1 MLYGTEPIQQML
13 DNRTSDWRNDILQGE
28 RLRSSKMF
36 KQFKTTI
43 KSANGVVIN
52 LKRREVKRFSKVPF
66 NTHLIACVL
75 R

>member
-1 MLYGTEPIQQML
+1 MLYKTEPIQQML
-13 DNRTSDWRNDILQGE
+13 DNSNSDWRNDIFQGE
-28 RLRSSKMF
+28 RIRSSKMF
-36 KQFKTTI
+36 KQYRTTI

>member
-1 MLYGTEPIQQML
+1 MVYETESIQQML
-13 DNRTSDWRNDILQGE
+13 DNSNSDWRNDIFQGE

-36 KQFKTTI
+36 KQFRTTI

-52 LKRREVKRFSKVPF
+52 LKRREFKHFSKVPF

>member
-1 MLYGTEPIQQML
+1 MIYEKESIQQML
-13 DNRTSDWRNDILQGE
+13 DNCHNDWRNDILQGE
-28 RLRSSKMF
+28 RLRSSKMV
-36 KQFKTTI
+36 KQFRTTI

-52 LKRREVKRFSKVPF
+52 LKRREVKHFSKVPF

>member
-1 MLYGTEPIQQML
+1 MLYGIEPIQQML
-13 DNRTSDWRNDILQGE
+13 DNCNSDWRNDILQGE

-36 KQFKTTI
+36 KQFRTTI

-52 LKRREVKRFSKVPF
+52 LKRREVKHFSKVPF

>member
-1 MLYGTEPIQQML
+1 MVYETDPIQQML
-13 DNRTSDWRNDILQGE
+13 DNSNSDWRNDILQGE

-36 KQFKTTI
+36 KQFRTTI

-52 LKRREVKRFSKVPF
+52 LKRREVKHFSKVPF

>member
-1 MLYGTEPIQQML
+1 MLYKTEPIQQML
-13 DNRTSDWRNDILQGE
+13 DNCTSDWRNDILQGE
-28 RLRSSKMF
+28 KLRSSKMF
-36 KQFKTTI
+36 KQFRTTI

-52 LKRREVKRFSKVPF
+52 LKRREFKHFSKVPF

>member
-13 DNRTSDWRNDILQGE
+13 DNCTSDWRNDICRE
-28 RLRSSKMF
+28 RLRSSKTF
-36 KQFKTTI
+36 KQFRTTI